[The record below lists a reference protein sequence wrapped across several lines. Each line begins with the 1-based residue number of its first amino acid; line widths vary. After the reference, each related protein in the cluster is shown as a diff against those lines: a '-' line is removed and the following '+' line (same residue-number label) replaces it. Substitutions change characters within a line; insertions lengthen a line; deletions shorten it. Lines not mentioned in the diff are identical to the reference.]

1 MGKLLQFPKIPGAD
15 ERIAFN
21 SREGLLLSWLRVIM
35 EDGTHWEM
43 AFDIMWTQAHEC
55 YDEEEME
62 RLEEALGSPM
72 DIVSHECL
80 CEDCIEHGS

>member
-1 MGKLLQFPKIPGAD
+1 
-15 ERIAFN
+15 
-21 SREGLLLSWLRVIM
+21 M

-62 RLEEALGSPM
+62 ALEEALGRPM
-72 DIVSHECL
+72 DIVQHECL
-80 CEDCIEHGS
+80 CEDCSNETD